1 MDHLLFCHYFSLL
14 QEVIQATGIAG
25 DEKQTKSTAAQ
36 RHGPTM
42 VFEITDSVVFCINE
56 MTNDFIMKL
65 LWFLVWS
72 TWKSISSL
80 NFYNNLLWFVFL
92 KYQKTIKSIFK
103 FWLSV
108 IS

>member
-42 VFEITDSVVFCINE
+42 LFEIMDSVVFCINE
-56 MTNDFIMKL
+56 MTNDFIMMIAM
-65 LWFLVWS
+65 S
-72 TWKSISSL
+72 T
-80 NFYNNLLWFVFL
+80 
-92 KYQKTIKSIFK
+92 
-103 FWLSV
+103 
-108 IS
+108 